1 MFRFVFV
8 LVEREMDC
16 LKVMAS
22 RETIPSP
29 SSVDVC
35 GVQEKKKVY
44 FRGHMG
50 ELDPREQPGFSQGSK
65 EVKTFTENEFIGAIA
80 VLR

>member
-1 MFRFVFV
+1 
-8 LVEREMDC
+8 MDC

-35 GVQEKKKVY
+35 GVQEKKKKVY

-50 ELDPREQPGFSQGSK
+50 ELDSREQPGFSQGSK
-65 EVKTFTENEFIGAIA
+65 EIKTFRENEFIGAIA